1 MTRQSYYATDV
12 LTLRHT
18 NGLVCVWTTTDK
30 HEYSILFT
38 AVIIIFVFYS
48 NYSMSSLCFSYT
60 FLFLYCIVE
69 GVWDS
74 RISFPATA
82 AVIVLHLTINH
93 LESWILTWFD
103 HQGFARWTKHRLG
116 DSGLRDHTVKHS
128 DALSA
133 SADVTGLRHVWWVF
147 ILPCVEIFISWGITG
162 PRSNEIWGHL
172 YALQQSKTSRKGDM
186 KSSSGGTSGS

>member
-1 MTRQSYYATDV
+1 MKLKMTRQSYYATDV

-69 GVWDS
+69 GV
-74 RISFPATA
+74 
-82 AVIVLHLTINH
+82 
-93 LESWILTWFD
+93 
-103 HQGFARWTKHRLG
+103 
-116 DSGLRDHTVKHS
+116 
-128 DALSA
+128 
-133 SADVTGLRHVWWVF
+133 
-147 ILPCVEIFISWGITG
+147 
-162 PRSNEIWGHL
+162 
-172 YALQQSKTSRKGDM
+172 
-186 KSSSGGTSGS
+186 